1 MGQGT
6 EEQLTGQ
13 IAETRQDL
21 SRDVDALY
29 DKVSPG
35 RMVERRK
42 EAVRGRIS
50 SLRDT
55 VMGSAGSAGGSAQGA
70 AGSVR
75 DTASNATSAVA
86 GTAQS
91 AVGTVQRQTQGAP
104 LAAGMVAFGA
114 GMVISALIPASQK
127 EAEAA
132 ERLTEAVKDSS
143 LADEAKS
150 VGQEIGDNL
159 KDKAAQ
165 AAQEVKS
172 SAQDSAATLKEEGQ
186 SSAQNVKE
194 EAPGT

>member
-13 IAETRQDL
+13 IADTRQDL

-42 EAVRGRIS
+42 EAVRGRLS
-50 SLRDT
+50 GFKDS
-55 VMGSAGSAGGSAQGA
+55 VMGSAGSAGGTAQGA
-70 AGSVR
+70 AGSVK
-75 DTASNATSAVA
+75 DTAANATSAVA

-91 AVGTVQRQTQGAP
+91 AVGTIERQTQGAP

-114 GMVISALIPASQK
+114 GMVISALIPASEK
-127 EAEAA
+127 ETQAA
-132 ERLTEAVKDSS
+132 QRLTEAVQDSPIV
-143 LADEAKS
+143 DEAKA

-159 KDKAAQ
+159 KESATQ
-165 AAQEVKS
+165 AAQEVKA
-172 SAQDSAATLKEEGQ
+172 SAQDSAASLKEEGQ
-186 SSAQNVKE
+186 SSAQTVKE
-194 EAPGT
+194 EAPGS

>member
-13 IAETRQDL
+13 IADTRRGL

-42 EAVRGRIS
+42 EAVRGRLS
-50 SLRDT
+50 TVKDS
-55 VMGSAGSAGGSAQGA
+55 VMGSAGSAGDSAQSA
-70 AGSVR
+70 VGSVK
-75 DTASNATSAVA
+75 DTASSATTAVA

-91 AVGTVQRQTQGAP
+91 AVSAVERQTQGAP

-114 GMVISALIPASQK
+114 GMVISALIPASEK

-132 ERLTEAVKDSS
+132 QRLTEAVKDSP
-143 LADEAKS
+143 LVDEATA

-159 KDKAAQ
+159 KESATQ
-165 AAQEVKS
+165 ATQEVKS
-172 SAQDSAATLKEEGQ
+172 GAQDSAATLKDEGK
-186 SSAQNVKE
+186 SSAQTVKE
-194 EAPGT
+194 EASGA

>member
-13 IAETRQDL
+13 IADTRQDL

-35 RMVERRK
+35 RMVDRRK
-42 EAVRGRIS
+42 EAVRGRLS
-50 SLRDT
+50 SIKDNL
-55 VMGSAGSAGGSAQGA
+55 MGSAGTAGSSAQGA
-70 AGSVR
+70 AGSVK

-91 AVGTVQRQTQGAP
+91 AVSTVERQTQGAP

-114 GMVISALIPASQK
+114 GMVLSALIPASEK
-127 EAEAA
+127 EAQAA
-132 ERLTEAVKDSS
+132 QRLTEAVKDSP
-143 LADEAKS
+143 LVDEAKA
-150 VGQEIGDNL
+150 VGQEMGDSL
-159 KDKAAQ
+159 KESATQ

-172 SAQDSAATLKEEGQ
+172 SAADSAAALKDEGQ
-186 SSAQNVKE
+186 ASAQTVKE
-194 EAPGT
+194 EAPRS

>member
-13 IAETRQDL
+13 IADTRQDL

-42 EAVRGRIS
+42 EAVRSRLS
-50 SLRDT
+50 TFKDS

-70 AGSVR
+70 AGSVK

-91 AVGTVQRQTQGAP
+91 AVGTIERQTQGAP

-114 GMVISALIPASQK
+114 GMVISALIPASDK
-127 EAEAA
+127 EAQAA
-132 ERLTEAVKDSS
+132 QRLTEAVKDSPI
-143 LADEAKS
+143 ADEAKA

-159 KDKAAQ
+159 KESATQ
-165 AAQEVKS
+165 AAQEVRS
-172 SAQDSAATLKEEGQ
+172 SAQDSAASLKEEGQ
-186 SSAQNVKE
+186 SSAQTVKE
-194 EAPGT
+194 ETPGS

>member
-1 MGQGT
+1 MGQAT

-13 IAETRQDL
+13 IADTRQDL

-42 EAVRGRIS
+42 EAVRGRLS
-50 SLRDT
+50 SIKES

-70 AGSVR
+70 VGSMK
-75 DTASNATSAVA
+75 DTASGATSAVT

-91 AVGTVQRQTQGAP
+91 AVGTIERQTRGAP

-114 GMVISALIPASQK
+114 GMVISALIPASEK
-127 EAEAA
+127 EAQAA
-132 ERLTEAVKDSS
+132 QGLTAAVKDSPIV
-143 LADEAKS
+143 DEAKA

-159 KDKAAQ
+159 KETATQ
-165 AAQEVKS
+165 AAQEVRS
-172 SAQDSAATLKEEGQ
+172 SAQDSAATLKDESQ
-186 SSAQNVKE
+186 SSAQAVKD
-194 EAPGT
+194 EAPGS